1 MPKFNPKIYDFREC
15 TCIREWMKI
24 MNQEQ
29 LILFKEILSCK
40 EGSTQMIKLDN
51 LMMDMKCNK
60 EMQQGNAAKN
70 PVGIKIGSH
79 QIQRTDGRLWSQ
91 RIIFIRYK

>member
-1 MPKFNPKIYDFREC
+1 MPKFNPKIYDFREY
-15 TCIREWMKI
+15 TCIREWLKI

-29 LILFKEILSCK
+29 LILFKEILSCE

-60 EMQQGNAAKN
+60 EMQQKILLELRLAVIKSKELMAAYGLN
-70 PVGIKIGSH
+70 E
-79 QIQRTDGRLWSQ
+79 
-91 RIIFIRYK
+91 

>member
-60 EMQQGNAAKN
+60 EMQQKILLELRLAVIKSKELMAAYGLN
-70 PVGIKIGSH
+70 E
-79 QIQRTDGRLWSQ
+79 
-91 RIIFIRYK
+91 

>member
-60 EMQQGNAAKN
+60 EMQQKILSELRLAVIKSKELMAAYGLN
-70 PVGIKIGSH
+70 E
-79 QIQRTDGRLWSQ
+79 
-91 RIIFIRYK
+91 